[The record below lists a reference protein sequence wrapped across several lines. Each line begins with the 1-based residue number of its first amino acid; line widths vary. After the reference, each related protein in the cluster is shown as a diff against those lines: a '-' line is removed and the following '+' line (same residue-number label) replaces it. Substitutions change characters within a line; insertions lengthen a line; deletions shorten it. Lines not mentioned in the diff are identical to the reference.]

1 MSSFKVKSDV
11 QSSRDC
17 GVRLIDGLYNISL
30 KKAIIFDKFVKF
42 IFIFKKYLYVNPT
55 KTVIFI

>member
-1 MSSFKVKSDV
+1 MKSDV